1 MPVYKQMT
9 KQKWKNQIKKACESA
24 KTYQPFFDSVIDS
37 LAGIMALRDQAE
49 EKYLAS
55 GGNPVIVH
63 TNKNG
68 VANIVKNPAL
78 VVVMECN
85 ATALTYWKELGLTSR
100 AYKSMAGSLVPDDGG
115 KRLEDILSDL
125 GV

>member
-1 MPVYKQMT
+1 MT

-24 KTYQPFFDSVIDS
+24 KTYQPFFDSVIDT
-37 LAGIMALRDQAE
+37 LAGIMELRDDAE
-49 EKYLAS
+49 RKYIES
-55 GGNPVIVH
+55 GGEPVVIH

-68 VANIVKNPAL
+68 AENIAKNPAL
-78 VVVMECN
+78 VVIMECN
-85 ATALTYWKELGLTSR
+85 AVALTYWKELGLTSR